1 MPNTMMGYGG
11 VQPQRAVTPAMPIR
25 QDYAGPLP
33 QGGGL
38 GATLPGYRP
47 GMPVVDRGG
56 RGVPLPPKLGGGM
69 NYIGGS
75 PNFDES
81 LGAYRNPLKPMPDG
95 GFMIPGPNDFS
106 MGPGGAM
113 TRYSP
118 PAPPTLGITPIRGPF
133 PTPPAPP
140 TLGVTPIREP
150 FPFPTQTPDQMQALR
165 NAHLAQQQ
173 AQLLMAQQQPQL
185 SAVTQ
190 QALPYIPPNA
200 GIAALPMNPAMMQRL
215 GTIASLA
222 GGVRR

>member
-11 VQPQRAVTPAMPIR
+11 VQPQRAATPAMPIR

-33 QGGGL
+33 QGGGGL
-38 GATLPGYRP
+38 
-47 GMPVVDRGG
+47 G

-113 TRYSP
+113 TRYTP
-118 PAPPTLGITPIRGPF
+118 PAPPTLGITPIRGPYDV
-133 PTPPAPP
+133 PP
-140 TLGVTPIREP
+140 TFGVT
-150 FPFPTQTPDQMQALR
+150 PTQTPDQMQALR

-173 AQLLMAQQQPQL
+173 AQLLMAQQQAQL
-185 SAVTQ
+185 SAPLAYRQAVAQ
-190 QALPYIPPNA
+190 QQYIPPNA